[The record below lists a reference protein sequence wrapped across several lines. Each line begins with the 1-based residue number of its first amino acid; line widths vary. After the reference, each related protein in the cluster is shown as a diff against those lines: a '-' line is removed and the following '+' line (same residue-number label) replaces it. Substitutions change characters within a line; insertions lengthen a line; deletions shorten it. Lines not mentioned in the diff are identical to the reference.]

1 MKKWLIKYREK
12 RKLSQSDL
20 ASMVGVSR
28 EYISMIETGNRNP
41 SVAVAK
47 KIGEALEF
55 KWEIFFK
62 ENSNETLRKENLSK
76 TQNQFRS

>member
-1 MKKWLIKYREK
+1 MKKWLIEYREK
-12 RKLSQSDL
+12 MKLSQSDL
-20 ASMVGVSR
+20 AGKVNVTR

-47 KIGEALEF
+47 KIGKALGF

-62 ENSNETLRKENLSK
+62 DLSNETLPDECVTINPKVS
-76 TQNQFRS
+76 

>member
-1 MKKWLIKYREK
+1 MKKWLIQYREK
-12 RKLSQSDL
+12 KKLSQSDL

-47 KIGEALEF
+47 KIGKALGF
-55 KWEIFFK
+55 RWELFFK
-62 ENSNETLRKENLSK
+62 DNSNETLPLKGNEEPKAS
-76 TQNQFRS
+76 